1 MMLKYIT
8 KHKNTEDL
16 RMKKVLLLIT
26 VCLLS
31 VGLVA
36 CSSTNNKDAENTTK
50 KEKKANENEV
60 DGIKITIKNVT
71 KEDIKG
77 DINEDGSFNENGEY
91 FSDGIEKKKAAD
103 YVYEV
108 VNVEVENK
116 TDKAVKLFQ
125 TGWNAVGT
133 DGYEFKDIK
142 VTDKLDNQ
150 QVPANYKFDAQV
162 KILVEKN
169 MNVKEIVLK
178 YNLKDYSRLFEAMEY
193 ANQGASKS
201 DVEKKFPELYK
212 DNWIELG
219 EIKVEQ

>member
-1 MMLKYIT
+1 
-8 KHKNTEDL
+8 
-16 RMKKVLLLIT
+16 MKKVLLLFA

-36 CSSTNNKDAENTTK
+36 CSSTSNKDTGNTTK
-50 KEKKANENEV
+50 KEKKVNNEV
-60 DGIKITIKNVT
+60 DGIKITVKDVT
-71 KEDIKG
+71 KEDVKG
-77 DINEDGSFNENGEY
+77 
-91 FSDGIEKKKAAD
+91 DGIEKKKASE

-150 QVPANYKFDAQV
+150 QVPADYKFDAQV

-169 MNVKEIVLK
+169 MNVKDIVLK

>member
-1 MMLKYIT
+1 
-8 KHKNTEDL
+8 
-16 RMKKVLLLIT
+16 MKKTLLLIA

-31 VGLVA
+31 IGLVA
-36 CSSTNNKDAENTTK
+36 CSSTSYNKNANDATK

-60 DGIKITIKNVT
+60 DGIKITVKDVT
-71 KEDIKG
+71 KEDVKG
-77 DINEDGSFNENGEY
+77 DINEDGSFNESGEY
-91 FSDGIEKKKAAD
+91 FSDGIEKKKASE

-116 TDKAVKLFQ
+116 TGKAVKLFQ

-178 YNLKDYSRLFEAMEY
+178 YNLKDYSRLFEAMEF